1 MVLGILPG
9 TKHMS
14 LEADYMASHDRTD
27 SSELDWHRS
36 LGECNRPR
44 ILIACSAEGLSQA
57 IISALVSDRFAKDAD
72 RRDDS
77 VPARGSREL
86 HELAG
91 CEVVQTLS
99 LLHSLPMQQYDMI
112 FTTASLPDATAIDV
126 LAYVRGMVPDMPVVV
141 VGEAGDVDL
150 AAEAIRCGAVEFLLA
165 TGHEM
170 VTVPL
175 AVEKAMAHRI
185 LRRENEQLQENL
197 SRSMSELAVTN
208 RKLERSIRQLE
219 VTARTDELTGLVNRR
234 WLNLM
239 LEGRWAEAERHDLS
253 LGFMMI
259 DLDGFKGLNDSLG
272 HQQGDEVLKAVG
284 DMLRYACREIDVAAR
299 FGGDEFCV
307 LLPHTDLD
315 ACRRVANRIA
325 ETFHARMQRLQLG
338 KCSPGISIGIGHRDL
353 SSPSTSEDLV
363 RHADEAMYAAKTSG
377 VEVMLRTA
385 AGHMMGRAA

>member
-1 MVLGILPG
+1 
-9 TKHMS
+9 
-14 LEADYMASHDRTD
+14 MASHDRTD

-208 RKLERSIRQLE
+208 RKLERSFRKLE
-219 VTARTDELTGLVNRR
+219 V
-234 WLNLM
+234 
-239 LEGRWAEAERHDLS
+239 
-253 LGFMMI
+253 
-259 DLDGFKGLNDSLG
+259 
-272 HQQGDEVLKAVG
+272 
-284 DMLRYACREIDVAAR
+284 
-299 FGGDEFCV
+299 
-307 LLPHTDLD
+307 
-315 ACRRVANRIA
+315 
-325 ETFHARMQRLQLG
+325 
-338 KCSPGISIGIGHRDL
+338 
-353 SSPSTSEDLV
+353 SS
-363 RHADEAMYAAKTSG
+363 HG
-377 VEVMLRTA
+377 
-385 AGHMMGRAA
+385 

>member
-1 MVLGILPG
+1 MIVCAA
-9 TKHMS
+9 
-14 LEADYMASHDRTD
+14 EA
-27 SSELDWHRS
+27 
-36 LGECNRPR
+36 
-44 ILIACSAEGLSQA
+44 LSQA
-57 IISALVSDRFAKDAD
+57 IISALVSDRFAKDAIASD
-72 RRDDS
+72 ES
-77 VPARGSREL
+77 IPKKGSRAL
-86 HELAG
+86 TELAG

-99 LLHSLPMQQYDMI
+99 LLHAVPIQQFDMI

-126 LAYVRGMVPDMPVVV
+126 LAYVRGTVPDMPVVV
-141 VGEAGDVDL
+141 VGESGDVDL

-219 VTARTDELTGLVNRR
+219 ITARTDELTGLVNRR

-239 LEGRWAEAERHDLS
+239 LEGRWVEAERHELS

-259 DLDGFKGLNDSLG
+259 DLDGFKSLNDSLG

-307 LLPHTDLD
+307 LLPHTDID
-315 ACRRVANRIA
+315 ACRNVANRIA

-338 KCSPGISIGIGHRDL
+338 AGTPGISIGIGHRDL
-353 SSPSTSEDLV
+353 SSPATAEELV

-377 VEVMLRTA
+377 VEVMMRTA

>member
-1 MVLGILPG
+1 
-9 TKHMS
+9 
-14 LEADYMASHDRTD
+14 MANNDKAD
-27 SSELDWHRS
+27 SSDLDWHQGHQRQE
-36 LGECNRPR
+36 GVDRPR
-44 ILIACSAEGLSQA
+44 VLIACSAEELSQA
-57 IISALVSDRFAKDAD
+57 IISALVSDRFAKEAD
-72 RRDDS
+72 RHTQSD
-77 VPARGSREL
+77 PARGSRGL

-91 CEVVQTLS
+91 CEVVKTLS
-99 LLHSLPMQQYDMI
+99 LLHSLPMHQYDMI
-112 FTTASLPDATAIDV
+112 FTSASLPDATAIDV
-126 LAYVRGMVPDMPVVV
+126 LAYVRGTVPDMPVVV

-185 LRRENEQLQENL
+185 LRRDNEQLQENL

-259 DLDGFKGLNDSLG
+259 DLDGFKALNDSLG

-338 KCSPGISIGIGHRDL
+338 KCAPGISIGIGHRDL

-363 RHADEAMYAAKTSG
+363 RHADEAMYAAKTSR

-385 AGHMMGRAA
+385 AGHMMGQAA

>member
-1 MVLGILPG
+1 
-9 TKHMS
+9 
-14 LEADYMASHDRTD
+14 MASHHQTDPSDRE
-27 SSELDWHRS
+27 SHQGPGGPR
-36 LGECNRPR
+36 RPR
-44 ILIACSAEGLSQA
+44 ILIACAAEGLSQA
-57 IISALVSDRFAKDAD
+57 IISALVSDRFAKEAGRRSDAA
-72 RRDDS
+72 
-77 VPARGSREL
+77 PARGSREL

-91 CEVVQTLS
+91 CEVVNTLS
-99 LLHSLPMQQYDMI
+99 LLHALPMQQFDMI
-112 FTTASLPDATAIDV
+112 FTSASLPDATAIDV
-126 LAYVRGMVPDMPVVV
+126 LAYVRGTVPDMPVVV

-175 AVEKAMAHRI
+175 AVEKAMAHRV

-259 DLDGFKGLNDSLG
+259 DLDGFKALNDSLG

-338 KCSPGISIGIGHRDL
+338 EISPGISIGIGHRDL
-353 SSPSTSEDLV
+353 SSPTSSEELV
-363 RHADEAMYAAKTSG
+363 HHADEAMYAAKTSN
-377 VEVMLRTA
+377 VEVMMRTA

>member
-1 MVLGILPG
+1 V
-9 TKHMS
+9 T
-14 LEADYMASHDRTD
+14 ADYKPD
-27 SSELDWHRS
+27 SNDSPEDIHEHTR
-36 LGECNRPR
+36 EEARV
-44 ILIACSAEGLSQA
+44 LIACSSEDVSHR
-57 IISALVSDRFAKDAD
+57 IVSALVSARFARDAAEGETI
-72 RRDDS
+72 RDS
-77 VPARGSREL
+77 SRDAHDL
-86 HELAG
+86 GG

-99 LLHSLPMQQYDMI
+99 LLHMIPLQRFDAI

-126 LAYVRGMVPDMPVVV
+126 LAYVRGTVPDMPVVV
-141 VGEAGDVDL
+141 VGQAGDIDL
-150 AAEAIRCGAVEFLLA
+150 AAEAIRCGAVEFLLV

-175 AVEKAMAHRI
+175 ALEKALAHRV

-259 DLDGFKGLNDSLG
+259 DLDGFKALNDTLG
-272 HQQGDEVLKAVG
+272 HQQGDEVLKAIG
-284 DMLRYACREIDVAAR
+284 DMMRYACREIDVTAR

-315 ACRRVANRIA
+315 AVCRVASRIA
-325 ETFHARMQRLQLG
+325 EAFHARMDRLGLG
-338 KCSPGISIGIGHRDL
+338 DLQPGISIGIAHREL
-353 SSPSTSEDLV
+353 SLPGSAEDLV
-363 RHADEAMYAAKTSG
+363 RHADEAMYAAKSAG
-377 VEVMLRTA
+377 QEVMVKTA
-385 AGHMMGRAA
+385 AGHMVGRKVA

>member
-1 MVLGILPG
+1 ML
-9 TKHMS
+9 
-14 LEADYMASHDRTD
+14 LEADYMANHQETD
-27 SSELDWHRS
+27 PST
-36 LGECNRPR
+36 LGSFHGSDGQGRPR
-44 ILIACSAEGLSQA
+44 ILIACAAQELSQA
-57 IISALVSDRFAKDAD
+57 IVSALVSDRFAREAGRTSEAD
-72 RRDDS
+72 S
-77 VPARGSREL
+77 ARVSREV

-91 CEVVQTLS
+91 CEVVNTLS
-99 LLHSLPMQQYDMI
+99 LLHSVPIQQFDMI
-112 FTTASLPDATAIDV
+112 FTSASLPDASAIDV
-126 LAYVRGMVPDMPVVV
+126 LAYVRGTVPDMPVVV

-150 AAEAIRCGAVEFLLA
+150 AAEAIRCGAVEFLLT

-208 RKLERSIRQLE
+208 RKLEKSIRQLE

-259 DLDGFKGLNDSLG
+259 DLDGFKELNDSLG

-338 KCSPGISIGIGHRDL
+338 SSSPGISIGIAHRDL

-363 RHADEAMYAAKTSG
+363 RHADEAMYAAKTSR
-377 VEVMLRTA
+377 VEVMMRTS

>member
-1 MVLGILPG
+1 MNV
-9 TKHMS
+9 H
-14 LEADYMASHDRTD
+14 EA
-27 SSELDWHRS
+27 SS
-36 LGECNRPR
+36 GGPR
-44 ILIACSAEGLSQA
+44 VLIACASEDASRDLV
-57 IISALVSDRFAKDAD
+57 SALVSARFA
-72 RRDDS
+72 RE
-77 VPARGSREL
+77 ARGHEAAIDKSRDAQNL
-86 HELAG
+86 GG

-99 LLHSLPMQQYDMI
+99 LLHSIPLQRFDAI

-126 LAYVRGMVPDMPVVV
+126 LAYVRGTVPDMPVIV

-150 AAEAIRCGAVEFLLA
+150 AAEAIRCGAVEFLLL

-175 AVEKAMAHRI
+175 ALEKAMAHRV

-239 LEGRWAEAERHDLS
+239 LEGRWAEAVRHDLA

-259 DLDGFKGLNDSLG
+259 DLDGFKSLNDTLG

-284 DMLRYACREIDVAAR
+284 DMLRHACREIDVAAR

-315 ACRRVANRIA
+315 AACRVATRIA
-325 ETFHARMQRLQLG
+325 EAFHDRMERLEMGDLQ
-338 KCSPGISIGIGHRDL
+338 PGISIGISHREL
-353 SSPSTSEDLV
+353 STPMSAEDLV
-363 RHADEAMYAAKTSG
+363 RHADEAMYAAKSG
-377 VEVMLRTA
+377 GHEVMIKTN
-385 AGHMMGRAA
+385 AGHMLGRKVA

>member
-1 MVLGILPG
+1 MTSHHHPDANDPPLDARVLAKGG
-9 TKHMS
+9 
-14 LEADYMASHDRTD
+14 
-27 SSELDWHRS
+27 
-36 LGECNRPR
+36 PR
-44 ILIACSAEGLSQA
+44 VLIASASEEGSRALV
-57 IISALVSDRFAKDAD
+57 SALVSARFAREAD
-72 RRDDS
+72 GAETQSD
-77 VPARGSREL
+77 GSRDAL
-86 HELAG
+86 DLG
-91 CEVVQTLS
+91 CCEVVQTLS
-99 LLHSLPMQQYDMI
+99 LLHAVPLQRFDAI
-112 FTTASLPDATAIDV
+112 FTSAVLPDATAIDV
-126 LAYVRGMVPDMPVVV
+126 LAYVRGTVPDMPVIV
-141 VGEAGDVDL
+141 VGEASDVDL
-150 AAEAIRCGAVEFLLA
+150 AAEAIRCGAVEFLLL

-175 AVEKAMAHRI
+175 ALEKALAQRI

-239 LEGRWAEAERHDLS
+239 LEGRWAEAERHNLS

-259 DLDGFKGLNDSLG
+259 DLDGFKSLNDSLG

-315 ACRRVANRIA
+315 AATRVATRIVDA
-325 ETFHARMQRLQLG
+325 FHARMDRLEMGDLR
-338 KCSPGISIGIGHRDL
+338 PGISIGISHRDL
-353 SSPSTSEDLV
+353 SAPRAAEDLV
-363 RHADEAMYAAKTSG
+363 RHADEAMYAAKSG
-377 VEVMLRTA
+377 GHEVMVKTT
-385 AGHMMGRAA
+385 AGHMLGRRVA